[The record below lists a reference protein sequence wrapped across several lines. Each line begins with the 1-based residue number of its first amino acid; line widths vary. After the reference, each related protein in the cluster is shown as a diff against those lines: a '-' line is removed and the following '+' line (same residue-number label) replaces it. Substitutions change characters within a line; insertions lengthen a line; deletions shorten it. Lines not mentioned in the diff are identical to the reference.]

1 MEGTIGYYA
10 DVVKRQDFEPF
21 LRASRC
27 TRGQPSRG
35 CMAVAICPEQAEFF
49 AQFHGNRDH
58 QGQVGCVAKIARP
71 SAGVV
76 VSARL
81 AGTHWPLRRQFWPL
95 LRRFPP
101 ATDNTK

>member
-1 MEGTIGYYA
+1 
-10 DVVKRQDFEPF
+10 
-21 LRASRC
+21 
-27 TRGQPSRG
+27 
-35 CMAVAICPEQAEFF
+35 
-49 AQFHGNRDH
+49 
-58 QGQVGCVAKIARP
+58 VGCVAKIARP